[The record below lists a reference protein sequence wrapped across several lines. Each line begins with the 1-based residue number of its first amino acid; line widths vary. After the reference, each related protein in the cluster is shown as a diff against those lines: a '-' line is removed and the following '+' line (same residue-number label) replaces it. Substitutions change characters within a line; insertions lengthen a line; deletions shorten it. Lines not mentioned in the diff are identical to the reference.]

1 MQQEH
6 IRVLGAD
13 TAKPVPPSWGQP
25 CNARDLFGRTWAQ
38 ICNVRD
44 EAGRR
49 ICEAHPL
56 GWYVP
61 RFGERRIL
69 TTCSD
74 EM

>member
-1 MQQEH
+1 M
-6 IRVLGAD
+6 
-13 TAKPVPPSWGQP
+13 GQP